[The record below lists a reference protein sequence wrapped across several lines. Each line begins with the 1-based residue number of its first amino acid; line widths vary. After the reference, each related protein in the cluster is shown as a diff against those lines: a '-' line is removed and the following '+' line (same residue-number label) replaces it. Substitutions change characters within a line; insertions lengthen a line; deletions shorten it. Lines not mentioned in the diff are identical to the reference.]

1 VAVVVIAYGMRD
13 QTPAE
18 TGLLEGMGFQ
28 VRHLAG
34 LPGQPGAELAD
45 ASALLVTVQPV
56 TRDVLAAM
64 PECKIISRVGSGLD
78 SIDLDAAAER
88 GVLVTNVPDYSID
101 EVSTQTIALLLA
113 WARRLP
119 QYLDLVQAGQWS
131 STGGGEIRRLA
142 GTTLGIAGFG
152 RIGRAAAAKALGLGL
167 RVLAFDAY
175 LSAAEIEAAGVTAVD
190 WPGLLA
196 ESDYLSL
203 HLPLT
208 PQSRH
213 MINGSALAAMKPSAL
228 LINTARG
235 DLVDEAALAAA
246 LDNGV
251 IAGAALDVLS
261 EEPPPASH
269 PLLSNPRVLLTPHS
283 GWYSFEAQQDVA
295 AWACDEVQRALS
307 GQPPRSP
314 ANAPAPAPGTEAA
327 R

>member
-1 VAVVVIAYGMRD
+1 VPVVVIAYGLRD

-18 TGLLEGMGFQ
+18 TGLLEGMGYQ
-28 VRHLAG
+28 VRHLAD
-34 LPGQPGAELAD
+34 L
-45 ASALLVTVQPV
+45 
-56 TRDVLAAM
+56 
-64 PECKIISRVGSGLD
+64 SG
-78 SIDLDAAAER
+78 EH
-88 GVLVTNVPDYSID
+88 GPDYSVD
-101 EVSTQTIALLLA
+101 EVSTQAITFLLA
-113 WARRLP
+113 WVRRLP
-119 QYLDLVQAGQWS
+119 QYLGLVRAGQWS

-152 RIGRAAAAKALGLGL
+152 RIGRATAAKALGLDL
-167 RVLAFDAY
+167 RVLAFDPY
-175 LSAAEIEAAGVTAVD
+175 LPAADIRAAGAAPTD

-208 PQSRH
+208 QQSRH
-213 MINGSALAAMKPSAL
+213 LINAAALARMKPSAL

-246 LDNGV
+246 LGNGV

-269 PLLSNPRVLLTPHS
+269 PLLDNPRVLLTPHS
-283 GWYSFEAQQDVA
+283 GWYSAEAQRDVIA
-295 AWACDEVQRALS
+295 RACDEVQRALS

-314 ANAPAPAPGTEAA
+314 VNPQAPASATEAA
-327 R
+327 Q